1 MKKFI
6 LGLVVSFLLII
17 PAQANDI
24 DKYIR
29 QTDFELQSTVGVYI
43 QDENT
48 GHALYKK
55 NEQKLLNP
63 ASMLKTLT
71 FGISYLVLGENY
83 KFETALYKDSSN
95 NIYVKLGGDT
105 LLSQGDL
112 NNLFKEFKEKFNTA
126 KINNIYIDDTLL
138 DKNPYPIGWMEEDV
152 WPYAR
157 GITAYIVDKN
167 YTDIL
172 IKRSSLATKVE
183 IIQNDDYK
191 IPAINELKLADKES
205 DIQDIKLVRIWGE
218 DNSIVNFQGT
228 VSKDE
233 IMKLPVLKP
242 EINFTIKL
250 KKAVQKNGIN
260 YSKTILTSPM
270 PLNAVKV
277 ASVYHTIEELSK
289 DILHNSDNFTSET
302 VSKVAAAKFINYAH
316 PATFDDEINMFNNYF
331 KNQMPEGIKFADAS
345 GVSRYNLV
353 NCEFMTNAL
362 VELFRKTQLKSL
374 MATSG
379 DGTLKDRLPFLKGS
393 LRAKTGT
400 LSKMSSITGGVKTE
414 KGNDVA
420 FSIITQNSAKRKAV
434 LKNFEN
440 TIIGIIYKNY

>member
-6 LGLVVSFLLII
+6 ISFALSILII
-17 PAQANDI
+17 APVCANEI

-43 QDENT
+43 QNENSGNT
-48 GHALYKK
+48 LYKK

-71 FGISYLVLGENY
+71 FGISYLILGENY
-83 KFETALYKDSSN
+83 KFETALYRDSAN

-105 LLSQGDL
+105 MLSQGDL

-126 KINNIYIDDTLL
+126 KINNVYIDDTLL
-138 DKNPYPIGWMEEDV
+138 DKNPYPISWMEEDV

-167 YTDIL
+167 FTDIL

-205 DIQDIKLVRIWGE
+205 GIQDIKLVRIWGE

-250 KKAVQKNGIN
+250 KKAMQKNGIN
-260 YSKTILTSPM
+260 YPKTISTASM
-270 PLNAVKV
+270 PLNAVKI

-289 DILHNSDNFTSET
+289 DILHNSDNFTAET
-302 VSKVAAAKFINYAH
+302 VAKVAGAKFVNYVH
-316 PATFDDEINMFNNYF
+316 PATFDDEINMFNDYF
-331 KNQMPEGIKFADAS
+331 KGRMPEGIKIADAS

-362 VELFRKTQLKSL
+362 VELFHKTKLKAL

-379 DGTLKDRLPFLKGS
+379 DGTLKDRLLFLKDN

-400 LSKMSSITGGVKTE
+400 LSKMSSITGGLKTE
-414 KGNDVA
+414 KGNDVV

-440 TIIGIIYKNY
+440 TIIGIIYKQY